1 MYVTK
6 RLSTYRKSL
15 ASLSDPPP
23 EGPNSGILVIQDE
36 EAMPTRCLGLCET
49 DRIKELPLPQNK
61 SLELYYAQGISWLR
75 NLHFHKVFFVPV
87 LNLPL
92 SSKLYYAIHP
102 YGKDRGYG
110 IRAYI

>member
-1 MYVTK
+1 MYVTR

-36 EAMPTRCLGLCET
+36 EAMPTRCLGLCDT

-61 SLELYYAQGISWLR
+61 SLELYYAQGISYLR
-75 NLHFHKVFFVPV
+75 TLHFHNVFFVPV
-87 LNLPL
+87 LNQPL
-92 SSKLYYAIHP
+92 SSNLYYAIHP

-110 IRAYI
+110 IHAYK